1 MEPNNNQELNSIQLR
16 QTKEKRT
23 IIEQLEKTPIIQ
35 LACERAGVS
44 RASFYRWR
52 EQDKE
57 FDKNVR
63 KALADGETFINEL
76 SEAQVISLIKEKKFQ
91 AIQLWLKHHHPKYTN
106 KIEVTG
112 NINISEEPLSE
123 EQNELAQKALKL
135 AGLPVPEK
143 EDKQNE

>member
-1 MEPNNNQELNSIQLR
+1 MEPNNQQELNSTQLR

-35 LACERAGVS
+35 FACERSGVS

-112 NINISEEPLSE
+112 NINISEEPLSK

-135 AGLPVPEK
+135 AGISVPEK
-143 EDKQNE
+143 EDQTK

>member
-1 MEPNNNQELNSIQLR
+1 MEPNNEQELNSVQLR

-35 LACERAGVS
+35 LACERAQIS

-63 KALADGETFINEL
+63 KALVDGETFINEL

-112 NINISEEPLSE
+112 NINISEEPLSK

-135 AGLPVPEK
+135 AGLSILEK
-143 EDKQNE
+143 EDQTK